1 MLKEKMNR
9 TDDIIFYL
17 LQIINSCNGNKA
29 SDSNN
34 LCIRKN
40 HTIPDSSL
48 ILPAQ
53 DLHGGHGS
61 NNNNTSPIISAD
73 SKNVWQVPKNALQGI
88 YPTSAIP
95 IETINRYSAL
105 QNQWLSDDT
114 INTASTCEN
123 TASTS
128 EIRDSDLRESSPP
141 KTKRKRWTLNNE
153 EHE

>member
-1 MLKEKMNR
+1 M
-9 TDDIIFYL
+9 I
-17 LQIINSCNGNKA
+17 Q
-29 SDSNN
+29 DS
-34 LCIRKN
+34 L
-40 HTIPDSSL
+40 L
-48 ILPAQ
+48 ILPEQ
-53 DLHGGHGS
+53 DLHSGHD
-61 NNNNTSPIISAD
+61 NNNKNITSPIISAD
-73 SKNVWQVPKNALQGI
+73 SKNVWQVPKNAIQGI

-95 IETINRYSAL
+95 IEIINKYSSL

-141 KTKRKRWTLNNE
+141 QTKRKRWTLNNE